1 MMLTEDQIKKI
12 ISLNDSLQV
21 QLEDANT
28 MLAAREKEIDYL
40 NSELAE
46 ATALRSRLDGQLG
59 EIESFQNKLGIKQ
72 QQALGAEEREIELQQ
87 ELTEMARLNKQYN
100 ELIQD
105 YAYLQSQF
113 KDIQAQL
120 ATLNERNFQLQQI
133 TGRIGEL
140 ESMLEN
146 TKMER
151 DDLKTRLAALE
162 SQKYLREFNL

>member
-1 MMLTEDQIKKI
+1 MLTEDQIKKI

-21 QLEDANT
+21 QLEDTNT
-28 MLAAREKEIDYL
+28 MLAAREKEIEYL
-40 NSELAE
+40 NRELAE
-46 ATALRSRLDGQLG
+46 ATALRSRLDGQQS
-59 EIESFQNKLGIKQ
+59 EIESIQNKLGIKQ
-72 QQALGAEEREIELQQ
+72 QQALGAEEREIELQE
-87 ELTEMARLNKQYN
+87 ELTEMARLNKSYN

-140 ESMLEN
+140 ESTLET
-146 TKMER
+146 TKLER
-151 DDLKTRLAALE
+151 DDLKTRLTTLE

>member
-28 MLAAREKEIDYL
+28 VLAAREKEIDYL

-120 ATLNERNFQLQQI
+120 AALNERNFQLQQI
-133 TGRIGEL
+133 AGHIGEL

-146 TKMER
+146 TKLER

>member
-1 MMLTEDQIKKI
+1 MLTEDQIKKI
-12 ISLNDSLQV
+12 ISLNDSLQL

-28 MLAAREKEIDYL
+28 MLASREKEIEYL

-120 ATLNERNFQLQQI
+120 AALNERNFQLQQI

-146 TKMER
+146 TKLER
-151 DDLKTRLAALE
+151 DDLKTRLADME

>member
-28 MLAAREKEIDYL
+28 VLAAREKEIDYL

-120 ATLNERNFQLQQI
+120 AALNERNFQLQQI
-133 TGRIGEL
+133 AGRIGEL

-151 DDLKTRLAALE
+151 DDLKTRLATLE

>member
-1 MMLTEDQIKKI
+1 MLTEDQIKKI

-21 QLEDANT
+21 QLEDTNT
-28 MLAAREKEIDYL
+28 MLAAREKEIEYL
-40 NSELAE
+40 NRELAE
-46 ATALRSRLDGQLG
+46 ATALRSRLDGQQS
-59 EIESFQNKLGIKQ
+59 EIESIQNKLGIKQ
-72 QQALGAEEREIELQQ
+72 QQALGAEEREIELQE
-87 ELTEMARLNKQYN
+87 ELTEMARLNKNYN

-140 ESMLEN
+140 ESTLET
-146 TKMER
+146 TKLER
-151 DDLKTRLAALE
+151 DDLKTRLTTLE

>member
-1 MMLTEDQIKKI
+1 MLTEDQIKKI

-120 ATLNERNFQLQQI
+120 AALNERNFQLQQI
-133 TGRIGEL
+133 AGRIGEL

-151 DDLKTRLAALE
+151 DDLKTSLAALE

>member
-1 MMLTEDQIKKI
+1 MMLAEDQIKKI

-120 ATLNERNFQLQQI
+120 AALNERNFQLQQI
-133 TGRIGEL
+133 AGRIGEL

-151 DDLKTRLAALE
+151 DDLKIRLAALE

>member
-46 ATALRSRLDGQLG
+46 ATDLRSRLDGQLG

-120 ATLNERNFQLQQI
+120 AALNERNFQLQQI
-133 TGRIGEL
+133 AGRIGEL

>member
-1 MMLTEDQIKKI
+1 MLTEDQIKKI
-12 ISLNDSLQV
+12 ISLNESLQV
-21 QLEDANT
+21 QLEDTNT

-46 ATALRSRLDGQLG
+46 TTALRSRLDGQLG

-87 ELTEMARLNKQYN
+87 ELTEMARLNKKYN
-100 ELIQD
+100 DLIQD

-113 KDIQAQL
+113 KDVQAQL
-120 ATLNERNFQLQQI
+120 AALNERNFQLQQI
-133 TGRIGEL
+133 AGRIGEL

>member
-1 MMLTEDQIKKI
+1 MLTEDQIKKI
-12 ISLNDSLQV
+12 ISLNESLQV
-21 QLEDANT
+21 QLEDTNA

-40 NSELAE
+40 NSELVE
-46 ATALRSRLDGQLG
+46 TTALRSRLDGQLG

-113 KDIQAQL
+113 KDVQAQL
-120 ATLNERNFQLQQI
+120 AALNERNFQLQQI

-151 DDLKTRLAALE
+151 DDLKTRLAVLE

>member
-120 ATLNERNFQLQQI
+120 AALNERNFQLQQI
-133 TGRIGEL
+133 AGRIGEL